1 MISDQTVVNPK
12 HPLLIDPST
21 IKKGL
26 RKEQHMS
33 DGLLVLFDAIAVL
46 IMVFFLYFPRHGR
59 KDMIIALF
67 AINIGVLGVSFTL
80 ADAAVSAGLGLG
92 LFGVLSIIRLRSN
105 ELGQQE
111 IAYYFCSLALGLIG
125 GVNVDSWISPILMGA
140 ILVAIFIGDHPQLF
154 SRSGN
159 QVMRL
164 DKAYTNEN
172 QLRADLE
179 IMLNGE
185 IRRLQVRRVDLVN
198 NSTVVDVRFIRNP
211 ETSSDA

>member
-1 MISDQTVVNPK
+1 
-12 HPLLIDPST
+12 
-21 IKKGL
+21 
-26 RKEQHMS
+26 MS
-33 DGLLVLFDAIAVL
+33 DGLLVLFDAVAVL
-46 IMVFFLYFPRHGR
+46 IMVFCLYFPRHGR

-125 GVNVDSWISPILMGA
+125 GVNVDSWISPVLMGS
-140 ILVAIFIGDHPQLF
+140 ILIAIFIGDHPQLF
-154 SRSGN
+154 VNSGN

-164 DKAYTNEN
+164 DKAYTDED
-172 QLRADLE
+172 QLRRDLE
-179 IMLNGE
+179 TMLNGK

-198 NSTVVDVRFIRNP
+198 NSTVIDERFTRNSVIP
-211 ETSSDA
+211 SDS

>member
-1 MISDQTVVNPK
+1 
-12 HPLLIDPST
+12 
-21 IKKGL
+21 
-26 RKEQHMS
+26 MS

-46 IMVFFLYFPRHGR
+46 MMVFCLYFPRRGR
-59 KDMIIALF
+59 KDMIISLF

-125 GVNVDSWISPILMGA
+125 GVNVDSWISPVLMGA

-154 SRSGN
+154 AKSRN

-164 DKAYTNEN
+164 DSAYTDES
-172 QLRADLE
+172 LLKGDLE
-179 IMLNGE
+179 KMLGAK

-198 NSTVVDVRFIRNP
+198 NSTVVDVRFTRNP
-211 ETSSDA
+211 EISPDA

>member
-1 MISDQTVVNPK
+1 
-12 HPLLIDPST
+12 
-21 IKKGL
+21 
-26 RKEQHMS
+26 MS
-33 DGLLVLFDAIAVL
+33 DGLLVLFDAVAVL
-46 IMVFFLYFPRHGR
+46 IMVFCLYFPRHGR

-125 GVNVDSWISPILMGA
+125 GVNVDSWISPVLMGS
-140 ILVAIFIGDHPQLF
+140 ILIAIFIGDHPQLF
-154 SRSGN
+154 VNSGN

-164 DKAYTNEN
+164 DKAYTDED
-172 QLRADLE
+172 QLRRDLE
-179 IMLNGE
+179 TMLNGK

-198 NSTVVDVRFIRNP
+198 NSTVIDVRFTRKSVLP
-211 ETSSDA
+211 TDSKKRLKK